1 MSADRR
7 EFLTLLG
14 SSAVA
19 ACVGRSSAAA
29 LDSASQADSV
39 GPLRT
44 PAALGAGELAAMP
57 AEQQVWP
64 GSTTRLLTFG
74 GSYPGPT
81 LRAQA
86 GDRFAVRVVNRLA
99 EPTNVHWHGLVAP
112 AQMDGHPADALSPG
126 AVRDYTFPIAQR
138 AGTYWYHPH
147 VDGTT
152 GRQVYSGMAGFFLVA
167 DAEESRLGLPAGER
181 EVALLLQDRRSYRD
195 RSFTYAPGPMDVL
208 SGYLGDA
215 ALVNGVPGAALPLA
229 AALYRF
235 RFLNGSNARIFR
247 LGFSDGRV
255 LHVIGTDGGLLDRPM
270 AAASV
275 DLGPGERLDAL
286 IDLSDVVPG
295 RSVWLRSLAFAGGG
309 MGMGMGGL
317 ATQGAP
323 MELLRLDVDRLGPL
337 TPPLPARLVTLERLD
352 PSRAVATRRFVF
364 EMTMPPFAGGARIN
378 GRSFSPSRV
387 DERVRLGDLE
397 VWEFVNASN
406 ESHPVHVHAASFQVI
421 SRSRGGLGPQDLGWK
436 DTVLTWP
443 GETVRVAIRFSHYPG
458 LYVLHCHNLEHEDA
472 GMMLNVEVE

>member
-1 MSADRR
+1 MSTDRR
-7 EFLTLLG
+7 AFLTLLG
-14 SSAVA
+14 GSAAA
-19 ACVGRSSAAA
+19 ACASRSSAAA
-29 LDSASQADSV
+29 LEELSQTLSL
-39 GPLRT
+39 GSLRI
-44 PAALGAGELAAMP
+44 PAARGSGELPATP

-81 LRAQA
+81 LRAQS
-86 GDRFAVRVVNRLA
+86 GERFVVRVVNRLA

-112 AQMDGHPADALSPG
+112 AQMDGHPADVLSPG
-126 AVRDYTFPIAQR
+126 AVRDYAFPIAQR

-147 VDGTT
+147 ADGTT

-167 DAEESRLGLPAGER
+167 DAEEGRLSLPAGDR
-181 EVALLLQDRRSYRD
+181 EIPLLLQDRRSYRD
-195 RSFTYAPGPMDVL
+195 RSFTYVPSPMDVL

-215 ALVNGVPGAALPLA
+215 ALVNGVPGASLSVA
-229 AALYRF
+229 ASLYRF
-235 RFLNGSNARIFR
+235 RILNGSNARIFR
-247 LGFSDGRV
+247 LALSDGRA
-255 LHVIGTDGGLLDRPM
+255 LHVIGTDGGLLERPI

-275 DLGPGERLDAL
+275 DLGPGERLDVL
-286 IDLSDVVPG
+286 VDLSDVVPG
-295 RSVWLRSLAFAGGG
+295 RSVSLRSLGFVGGG
-309 MGMGMGGL
+309 MGMGMGGS
-317 ATQGAP
+317 AAQGAP
-323 MELLRLDVDRLGPL
+323 MDLLRLDVERLGPL
-337 TPPLPARLVTLERLD
+337 TPPLPDRLVSLERLD
-352 PSRAVATRRFVF
+352 PSRAVSTRRFVF

-378 GRSFSPSRV
+378 GRSFSQSRI

-397 VWEFVNASN
+397 VWEFLNASN
-406 ESHPVHVHAASFQVI
+406 EPHPVHVHAASFQVV
-421 SRSRGGLGPQDLGWK
+421 SRSRGTLGPQDLGWK